1 MKRESI
7 KVRAP
12 AWLFAGRSWRCTAG
26 LLLLKVSPMKA
37 LLLIAIFLRNDNQ

>member
-1 MKRESI
+1 MK
-7 KVRAP
+7 KTGTRAQGQ
-12 AWLFAGRSWRCTAG
+12 AWHYAGRLWRCTAV